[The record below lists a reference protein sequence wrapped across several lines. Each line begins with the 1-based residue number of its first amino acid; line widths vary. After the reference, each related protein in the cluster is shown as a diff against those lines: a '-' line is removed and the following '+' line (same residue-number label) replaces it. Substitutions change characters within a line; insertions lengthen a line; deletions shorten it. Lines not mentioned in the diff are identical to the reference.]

1 MQFAVAAHTSN
12 LQATSPAISA
22 DDPLVL
28 VAALYRF
35 TPLKDFETLQSP
47 LQERMD
53 AHELRGSLLLA
64 AEGING
70 TISGRPAQL
79 RGFVDWLRQMEHDN
93 HRPFELT
100 DVKWSGCDE
109 LPFRRARVRLK
120 KEIVTMGVEGIDP
133 LQSVG
138 TYVEPQDWN
147 ALIEDPD
154 VVLIDTRND
163 YEIEIGTFEGA
174 INPNTHTF
182 REFPEYVQENLDPKE
197 HPKVA
202 MFCTGGIRCEKST
215 AYLKECGF
223 SEVYHLRGGIL
234 NYLENVSPEE
244 SRWRGECFVFDSRV
258 SVDHRLQ
265 AGQYSLCHGCGWP
278 VTEEMKADSKYEHGV
293 ACPRCADQVTDD
305 QRRRRRERQRQID
318 QRQLASQESSS
329 QRDSQSLP
337 A

>member
-1 MQFAVAAHTSN
+1 MTDRTQNFSD
-12 LQATSPAISA
+12 SSA

-35 TPLKDFETLQSP
+35 TPLADYETLQLP
-47 LQERMD
+47 LQDRMR
-53 AHELRGSLLLA
+53 ENGLRGSLLLA

-70 TISGRPAQL
+70 TISGRPPQL
-79 RGFVDWLRQMEHDN
+79 RGFVEWLRRLEHAG
-93 HRPFELT
+93 HRPFEAT

-138 TYVEPQDWN
+138 TYVDPEDWN
-147 ALIEDPD
+147 ALVDDPD

-163 YEIEIGTFEGA
+163 YEVEIGTFAGA
-174 INPNTHTF
+174 VNPKTDTF
-182 REFPEYVQENLDPKE
+182 REFPEYVKENLDPQQ
-197 HPKVA
+197 HSKVA

-234 NYLENVSPEE
+234 NYLEKVSPEE
-244 SRWRGECFVFDSRV
+244 SRWQGECFVFDSRV
-258 SVDHRLQ
+258 SVNHDLQ

-278 VTEEMKADSKYEHGV
+278 VTAEMRADAKYEHGV
-293 ACPRCADQVTDD
+293 ACPRCADEMSDE

-318 QRQLASQESSS
+318 QQRLQSQDADA
-329 QRDSQSLP
+329 QRGSRSLP
-337 A
+337 I